1 MRASLLL
8 LAGWAL
14 LLSAISGCENVVVE
28 PTTFGSVAVTVV
40 DSRTNQP
47 LPNTG
52 ISTNPATSS
61 YVTDAQ
67 GKLTITD
74 LPSGLTAITARRVGY
89 VQITTNVTVAN
100 GQTLSLVLQLER
112 ATSST
117 PPSAPVRPGPAAGA
131 TGQPTTLTLS
141 WHPSSATRADSLR
154 YDVILFESGNLNQR
168 SLLTNSKDTTVT
180 ATGLLFNTTYFWQV
194 TVRNP
199 AGASARSPVWSF
211 QTSSLPDNRYLFAR
225 TVAGNTDIYSSD
237 ATGASLVRLTS
248 SAFTEIAPQL
258 SPNRDLVAFTS
269 NASGNYQLYTM
280 NRDGSN
286 QRRITTLAIEGF
298 NNFGVGYRWSP
309 DGAQLIYSSYDQLYR
324 INRDGT
330 GLTQLA
336 TAPTGRNF
344 RECDWTAQ
352 GNRIV
357 VQTIGVNAF
366 DSEFYLLNANGGS
379 LTLLVGNL
387 PGRLDS
393 PSFNFDGSRVMYTRD
408 ITGTNDIM
416 GRQFDSHIF
425 TQRLDGSDLVDASG
439 NTTSGNST
447 GKVIGTN
454 DLYPR
459 YSPDGF
465 RIIFVNT
472 ANDDRSPPDIWTAE
486 SDGRNRTRLIQN
498 GTMPDWK

>member
-1 MRASLLL
+1 MRVGLLL
-8 LAGWAL
+8 LTGWAI
-14 LLSAISGCENVVVE
+14 LLSTLTACEDIKVDPVA
-28 PTTFGSVAVTVV
+28 FGDIAVTVL
-40 DSRTNQP
+40 DARTNQP
-47 LPNTG
+47 LANTG
-52 ISTNPATSS
+52 ISTNPATGS

-67 GKLTITD
+67 GRLTISQVAT
-74 LPSGLTAITARRVGY
+74 GLTAVTARRTGY
-89 VQITTNVTVAN
+89 VQLTTNVTVTA
-100 GQTLSLVLQLER
+100 GQSQSMVLQLEK
-112 ATSST
+112 ATSAT
-117 PPSAPVRPGPAAGA
+117 PPSAPVRQSPTVGA
-131 TGQPTTLTLS
+131 TGQPTTLILS
-141 WHPSSATRADSLR
+141 WHPSNATRADSLR

-199 AGASARSPVWSF
+199 AGVSARSPVWSF
-211 QTSSLPDNRYLFAR
+211 QTSSLPDNRYLFTR

-237 ATGASLVRLTS
+237 ATGAGLVRLTS
-248 SAFTEIAPQL
+248 SAFIEMAPQL

-286 QRRITTLAIEGF
+286 QRRITTLAVEGF

-408 ITGTNDIM
+408 VTGTNDIM

-425 TQRLDGSDLVDASG
+425 TQRLDGSDLVDASS
-439 NTTSGNST
+439 NTTAGNST
-447 GKVIGTN
+447 SKVIGTN

-486 SDGRNRTRLIQN
+486 SDGRNRARLIQN

>member
-14 LLSAISGCENVVVE
+14 LLSTISGCENVVVE

-67 GKLTITD
+67 GKLTVTD

-89 VQITTNVTVAN
+89 VQLTTNVTVAN
-100 GQTLSLVLQLER
+100 GQTQALVLQLEKVTS
-112 ATSST
+112 ATA
-117 PPSAPVRPGPAAGA
+117 PSAPVRPGPAAGA

-141 WHPSSATRADSLR
+141 WHPSNATRADSLR
-154 YDVILFESGNLNQR
+154 YDVVLFESGNLNQR

-199 AGASARSPVWSF
+199 AGASTRSPVWSF
-211 QTSSLPDNRYLFAR
+211 QTSALPDNRYLFAR
-225 TVAGNTDIYSSD
+225 TMAGNTDIYSSD

-248 SAFTEIAPQL
+248 SAFTETAPQL

-269 NASGNYQLYTM
+269 NASGSYQLYTM
-280 NRDGSN
+280 DRDGSN
-286 QRRITTLAIEGF
+286 QRRITTLAVEGF

-309 DGAQLIYSSYDQLYR
+309 DGAQLIYGHYDQLYR

-330 GLTQLA
+330 GLTLLA
-336 TAPTGRNF
+336 TAPTGRHF

-352 GNRIV
+352 GSLIV
-357 VQTIGVNAF
+357 VQTVGANVY
-366 DSEFYLLNANGGS
+366 DSELYLLNANGGS

-393 PSFNFDGSRVMYTRD
+393 PSFSLDGRRVMYTRD
-408 ITGTNDIM
+408 VAGFNSNT
-416 GRQFDSHIF
+416 GRQLDAHIF
-425 TQRLDGSDLVDASG
+425 TQRLDGSDLVDVSG
-439 NTTSGNST
+439 STSAT
-447 GKVIGTN
+447 AKTVGTN

-465 RIIFVNT
+465 RVIFVNT
-472 ANDDRSPPDIWTAE
+472 VNDDLSPPDIWTTE
-486 SDGRNRTRLIQN
+486 LDGRNRARLIQN